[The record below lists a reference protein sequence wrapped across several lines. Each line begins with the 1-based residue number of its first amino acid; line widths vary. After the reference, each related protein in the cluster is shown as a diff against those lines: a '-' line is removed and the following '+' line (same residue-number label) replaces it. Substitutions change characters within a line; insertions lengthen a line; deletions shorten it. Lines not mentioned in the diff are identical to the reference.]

1 MFALSYFAL
10 SLSLSLSLSL
20 ALALSH
26 ESYGVNDQLLMQAT
40 GEVNAL
46 LNSSGS
52 VKKGLKERAANRPDA
67 AR

>member
-1 MFALSYFAL
+1 MREDIVCLPFPI
-10 SLSLSLSLSL
+10 SLSLSLSRS
-20 ALALSH
+20 LSH